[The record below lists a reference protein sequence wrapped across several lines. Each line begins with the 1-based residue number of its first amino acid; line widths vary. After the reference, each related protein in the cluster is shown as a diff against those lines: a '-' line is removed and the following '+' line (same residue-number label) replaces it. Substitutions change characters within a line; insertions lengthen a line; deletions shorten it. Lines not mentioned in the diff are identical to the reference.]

1 MEVSQE
7 MIKMQIENKY
17 SWFLKMIIIEL
28 ELSST
33 SRRPSHSGSRTVY
46 KEKIRHN
53 SRINKIFWL
62 KTLKYGLKYSA
73 FCFIVLIFSEA
84 RHLMS
89 EVRF

>member
-53 SRINKIFWL
+53 SRINKIF
-62 KTLKYGLKYSA
+62 
-73 FCFIVLIFSEA
+73 
-84 RHLMS
+84 
-89 EVRF
+89 